1 MLPLGSL
8 VNGAAIIAGS
18 LLGLALHG
26 RFPDR
31 VRTIMFQA
39 LGLSILLI
47 GLKMALTMNRP
58 LLVVASMLV
67 GAVIGEAIDIERRMA
82 LAGDRMKT
90 VFRSDN
96 ALFTDGFVSASV
108 IFCTGTMAILGS
120 FDEAL
125 RGDHT
130 LLFTKSMLDGSVA
143 MILATTYGAG
153 VALSCLP
160 VALYEGALTLLAI
173 AAEDY
178 FTPDRLVQITSVG
191 GLLITAIGINM
202 LGLLKIKVSN
212 LLPAMVLAAVLAP
225 FFGQ

>member
-8 VNGAAIIAGS
+8 VNAAAIVTGS

-47 GLKMALTMNRP
+47 GLKMALNMNRP
-58 LLVVASMLV
+58 LLVVGSMLA
-67 GAVIGEAIDIERRMA
+67 GAVIGETIDIERLMT
-82 LAGDRMKT
+82 LAGDRLKT

-96 ALFTDGFVSASV
+96 ALFTDGFVSASI
-108 IFCTGTMAILGS
+108 IFCTGTMAILGP

-130 LLFTKSMLDGSVA
+130 LLFTKSMLDGSVST
-143 MILATTYGAG
+143 ILAATYGAG

-160 VALYEGALTLLAI
+160 VFLYEGAITVLAV
-173 AAEDY
+173 AAQGC
-178 FTPDRLVQITSVG
+178 FTPDRLTQITTVG
-191 GLLITAIGINM
+191 GLLIAAIGINM

-212 LLPAMVLAAVLAP
+212 LLPAVILAAVLAP
-225 FFGQ
+225 LFEQ